1 MPNLSAAYNF
11 SNPLQA
17 LTREAII
24 SKVIVDHVMKSIKL
38 LQFMMQKGLV
48 DDKRGGAALMWNN
61 NFGSSPNTVTFD
73 GDDPLPINS
82 MSNNLYRAGVGWKS
96 YADAVVLAINDIL
109 DNEGSPEAI
118 TSLVEAQMD
127 ITKMSI
133 VRKTAIDLIN
143 NTQAID
149 PKGIDGFAGAI
160 DDGTILP
167 TYANISRNVVGNY
180 WKAQCNYQVPSTANI
195 LNVIHGIDIQ
205 ASIDGQ
211 RPDAYFCGPL
221 LFGQLIE
228 SLTPQD
234 AYIQPEMAR
243 TAGGNDLIFNGNPV
257 FIDNYMPTGV
267 PTPAPNF
274 TIGGTNSFGQFLG
287 LNSSYLK
294 LVINPKAKFAT
305 TDWIAAQNNAT
316 VFARIFARLNLV
328 VPKPSAHFNISVQG
342 G

>member
-17 LTREAII
+17 LTREAVI
-24 SKVIVDHVMKSIKL
+24 SEVIVDHVFKSIKL
-38 LQFMMQKGLV
+38 LQFLMQKGLV
-48 DDKRGGAALMWNN
+48 DDKRGGAALTWNN
-61 NFGSSPNTVTFD
+61 NFGSSPNTVTYD
-73 GDDPLPINS
+73 GDDPLPIES
-82 MSNNLYRAGVGWKS
+82 LSNNIYRAGLGWKS
-96 YADAVVLAINDIL
+96 YADALVLAINDIL

-118 TSLVEAQMD
+118 TSLVEGQLD

-133 VRKTAIDLIN
+133 VRKIAIDIIN
-143 NTQAID
+143 NTMSLD
-149 PKGIDGFAGAI
+149 PKGIDGIAGAI
-160 DDGTILP
+160 DDGTIQP
-167 TYANISRNVVGNY
+167 VYANISRNAIGNF
-180 WKAQCNYQVPSTANI
+180 WKSQVNYQVPNTANL
-195 LNVIHGIDIQ
+195 LNVIHQIDVA

-211 RPDAYFCGPL
+211 RPDGYFTTPT
-221 LFGQLIE
+221 LFATLIE

-234 AYIQPEMAR
+234 RYIQPEMAR

-257 FIDNYMPTGV
+257 YIDNYMPTGV

-287 LNSSYLK
+287 LNSSYIK
-294 LVINPKAKFAT
+294 SVINPKAKFAT

-316 VFARIFARLNLV
+316 VFTRIFARLNLV
-328 VPKPSAHFNISVQG
+328 VPKPSAHFNLYVQG